1 MWASFNIDH
10 GAIRS
15 GQLAPDD
22 WTKVTHATTQLMESG
37 FFVDETPTLSASRIA
52 AIAKKLFRTE
62 GKMPI
67 FIDYLQIMGSDDEKS
82 DRFQEVTKFSM
93 AIKAM
98 AKNLNVPVVVLSQL
112 NRGVESRTDKRPKTA
127 DLRESGAI
135 EQDAGTIMFI
145 YRDEVYNPEGD
156 LKGTAEI
163 LIPKNRN
170 GVTGEIPMI
179 WQGQYQRF
187 SDMLDYDKAKFYQ
200 AKSSNKPNRG
210 LT

>member
-1 MWASFNIDH
+1 MC
-10 GAIRS
+10 IR
-15 GQLAPDD
+15 D
-22 WTKVTHATTQLMESG
+22 
-37 FFVDETPTLSASRIA
+37 R
-52 AIAKKLFRTE
+52 
-62 GKMPI
+62 
-67 FIDYLQIMGSDDEKS
+67 S

-98 AKNLNVPVVVLSQL
+98 AKNLSVPVAVLSQL
-112 NRGVESRTDKRPKTA
+112 NRGVEARTDKRPKTA

-145 YRDEVYNPEGD
+145 YRDEVYHPEGD

-170 GVTGEIPMI
+170 GITGEIPMI
-179 WQGQYQRF
+179 WEGQYQRF
-187 SDMLDYDKAKFYQ
+187 LDMPDYGKARFYQ
-200 AKSSNKPNRG
+200 AKSNNNPIKG